1 MKDITENI
9 ASKYKRE
16 YVQNEIDELINEIK
30 VLSIIAKT
38 EPQAA
43 YSCFITAFKHKPSYI
58 MRTIPDISDQLNQL
72 DELITS
78 EFIPAIT
85 GGIHCSDIER
95 KLLSLPSK
103 LGGLGILIF
112 TEISNQEYEYS
123 LMLSKDLSTRIMKQE
138 IQLSCETDLQH
149 IKREIKNQKQQTHQA
164 KLENIRPYLTEEQ
177 IRLNNLNQ
185 EHGSSSWLTTL
196 PLSEEGYDL
205 TKQLFWDLI

>member
-1 MKDITENI
+1 M
-9 ASKYKRE
+9 
-16 YVQNEIDELINEIK
+16 
-30 VLSIIAKT
+30 IAKT

-95 KLLSLPSK
+95 KLLSLP
-103 LGGLGILIF
+103 LNLGIPIF
-112 TEISNQEYEYS
+112 AEISNQEYEYS

-138 IQLSCETDLQH
+138 IQLSSETDVQN
-149 IKREIKNQKQQTHQA
+149 IKEKLKRLKQQKH
-164 KLENIRPYLTEEQ
+164 
-177 IRLNNLNQ
+177 
-185 EHGSSSWLTTL
+185 
-196 PLSEEGYDL
+196 
-205 TKQLFWDLI
+205 